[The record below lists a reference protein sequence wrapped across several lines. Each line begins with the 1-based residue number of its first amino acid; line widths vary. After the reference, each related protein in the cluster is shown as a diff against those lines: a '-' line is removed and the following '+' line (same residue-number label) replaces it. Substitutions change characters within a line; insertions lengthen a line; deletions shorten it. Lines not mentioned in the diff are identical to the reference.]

1 MRRFKIKTFLLKE
14 SNVDTYRQTVFSPKP
29 PSIPESIHVMMLV
42 VEMGQGPGCVL
53 GLLAKPGVQRRLEL
67 GSL

>member
-1 MRRFKIKTFLLKE
+1 MWIPTDKLSF
-14 SNVDTYRQTVFSPKP
+14 FSPKP
-29 PSIPESIHVMMLV
+29 PSIPESIHGTMLV
-42 VEMGQGPGCVL
+42 VEAGQGPGCVL